1 MHKGVGFCFVLFC
14 FVLCLMGAQV
24 FVYCYGH
31 VLLLFFGRGGGGGWI
46 GVGAIMGVKNGG
58 GDGDVAFVVL
68 SNLFYTC

>member
-1 MHKGVGFCFVLFC
+1 MRRYLYIVMVMFYCCFS
-14 FVLCLMGAQV
+14 
-24 FVYCYGH
+24 
-31 VLLLFFGRGGGGGWI
+31 GGGGEI